1 MKTYNEIE
9 EKQEEYNQ
17 KYDSLDKNDEKQ
29 EKIELSLDIGLIF

>member
-17 KYDSLDKNDEKQ
+17 KYDSLDKNDEKTR
-29 EKIELSLDIGLIF
+29 

>member
-17 KYDSLDKNDEKQ
+17 KYDSLDKNDEKTDKK
-29 EKIELSLDIGLIF
+29 EASGIMVEA